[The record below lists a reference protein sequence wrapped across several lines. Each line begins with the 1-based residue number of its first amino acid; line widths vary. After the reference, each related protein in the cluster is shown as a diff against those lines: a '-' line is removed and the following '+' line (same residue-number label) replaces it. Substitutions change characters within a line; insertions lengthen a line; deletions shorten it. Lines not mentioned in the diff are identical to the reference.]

1 MIHDSLYWLLFI
13 PQIGILLYF
22 FSLNGIYILLNLLS
36 LGDIRRIMARRS
48 IQTEAVIHT
57 GHEPPI
63 SILVPAYNESA
74 TIRTSIR
81 AMMQLQYPEFEI
93 IIVND
98 GSTDD
103 TLQHLI
109 EEFHLVK
116 FPGAYRARLKTSP
129 IRGMYRSKLYPDLQV
144 IDKQNGGGKADAVN
158 AGINAARLPL
168 ILITDADSILQ
179 RDALLRAVQPFLESP
194 RTVGC
199 GGTIRVA
206 NGCVAHG
213 GVLTKVGL
221 PSSWLA
227 RFQIVEYF
235 RSFLFGRVG
244 WSRIDALMILSGAF
258 GLFHK
263 DTVLEAGG
271 YRTDTKGEDIE
282 LTVRLHDRLLKKGA
296 PYRLHHVLDPIC
308 WTDVPENLRTLGRQR
323 IRWQIGLSETLW
335 AHRGL
340 LFRKGSGAPGWVALP
355 FFLVFEWAGPLI
367 EAFGYLLFVVG
378 FAFGIIGPHS
388 FLLFLGVAIGMGVL
402 LSTSAV
408 LLEEISFH
416 AYPRKRDLAILLVA
430 GVLENFGYRQIHTY
444 WRLVGILQWLRRKET
459 KWGAMERSRGWA
471 QAA

>member
-1 MIHDSLYWLLFI
+1 MIHESLYWLLFV
-13 PQIGILLYF
+13 PQMGILVYF
-22 FSLNGIYILLNLLS
+22 FALNGIYILLNLLS
-36 LGDIRRIMARRS
+36 LQDIGRNMVRRS
-48 IQTEAVIHT
+48 IETDAVLHT

-63 SILVPAYNESA
+63 SILVPAYNEST
-74 TIRTSIR
+74 TIRTSVH
-81 AMMQLQYPEFEI
+81 AMMQLHYSEYEI
-93 IIVND
+93 IVVND

-109 EEFHLVK
+109 DEFQLVK

-129 IRGMYRSKLYPDLQV
+129 IRAMYRSKLYPDLQV
-144 IDKQNGGGKADAVN
+144 IDKENGGKADAVN

-179 RDALLRAVQPFLESP
+179 RDSLLRAVQPFLDSP
-194 RTVGC
+194 GTVGC
-199 GGTIRVA
+199 GGTVRVA
-206 NGCVAHG
+206 NGCSAQG

-221 PSSWLA
+221 PRSWLA
-227 RFQIVEYF
+227 RFQIVEYL

-271 YRTDTKGEDIE
+271 YRTDTMGEDIE
-282 LTVRLHDRLLKKGA
+282 LTIRLHDRLLRKGV
-296 PYRLHHVLDPIC
+296 PYRIHHVLDPIC
-308 WTDVPENLRTLGRQR
+308 WTDVPETFGSLARQR

-335 AHRGL
+335 MHRGL
-340 LFRKGSGAPGWVALP
+340 LFRKGSGAPGWIALP
-355 FFLVFEWAGPLI
+355 FFLIFEWAGPLI
-367 EAFGYLLFVVG
+367 EAFGYILFIVG
-378 FAFGIIGPHS
+378 FAFGVVAVPS
-388 FLLFLGVAIGMGVL
+388 FMLFLGVAIGMGVL

-416 AYPRKRDLAILLVA
+416 AYPRKRDLTILLLV
-430 GVLENFGYRQIHTY
+430 GVLENFGYRQLHTY
-444 WRLVGILQWLRRKET
+444 WRLVGMVNWLRRKKS
-459 KWGAMERSRGWA
+459 KWGAMERSRDWA